1 MTYRPIAFSKTK
13 RGQFTF
19 SVKFL
24 TKHETVY
31 RFRYGPPESGLCF
44 YAVDYLAL
52 QKGLLPWDEYEEP
65 SLNNVLAK
73 TKKPIDKDTEKQE
86 FQILFVLEQL
96 SRGNYPTKCDG
107 IPKVPL
113 TMTSII
119 QYLQQPMGQESVI
132 KYKKRL

>member
-1 MTYRPIAFSKTK
+1 M
-13 RGQFTF
+13 
-19 SVKFL
+19 
-24 TKHETVY
+24 
-31 RFRYGPPESGLCF
+31 
-44 YAVDYLAL
+44 AL

-65 SLNNVLAK
+65 PQNDVLAK

-96 SRGNYPTKCDG
+96 SKGNYPTKSAG
-107 IPKVPL
+107 ISKVPL

-119 QYLQQPMGQESVI
+119 QYLQQPMGQESIV